1 MSNSI
6 SVYNLP
12 FTDNSYQND
21 FNLQYSY
28 DKDPEFEEQYFKI
41 TNDGLQIN
49 IHKDDNPFLQGSKT
63 DPRSELR
70 GLTSIKDNVN
80 YVLNWE
86 QCLKTYPTN
95 FSFSFFQLFAK
106 DGPNIMLR
114 WKNDKYELLAV
125 QGRNKIFPIKMNI
138 TEDIG
143 RFVSWKIE
151 FLLSTIG
158 GYIKVYKNDICIG
171 EILNANTSGQN
182 DSYLKL
188 GIYSQET
195 QPTDTTSI
203 FIRNLQMTSN
213 T

>member
-49 IHKDDNPFLQGSKT
+49 IHKGDNPFLQGSKT

-80 YVLNWE
+80 YVLSWE

-125 QGRNKIFPIKMNI
+125 QGRNKIVPIKMNI

-143 RFVSWKIE
+143 RFVTWKFE

-158 GYIKVYKNDICIG
+158 GYIKVYKNDIYVG

-195 QPTDTTSI
+195 QPIDTTSI

>member
-12 FTDNSYQND
+12 LVDNSYQNE

-41 TNDGLQIN
+41 TDEGLEIN
-49 IHKDDNPFLQGSKT
+49 IYKDDNPFLQGSKT

-80 YVLNWE
+80 YVLTWE

-95 FSFSFFQLFAK
+95 FSFAFFQLFAK

-114 WKNDKYELLAV
+114 CKNDKHELLAL
-125 QGRNKIFPIKMNI
+125 QGKNKIVPIEMNI
-138 TEDIG
+138 LEDIG
-143 RFVSWKIE
+143 KFVSWKIE
-151 FLLSTIG
+151 FSLSAVG
-158 GYIKVYKNDICIG
+158 GYIKVYKNDTCIG
-171 EILNANTSGQN
+171 QILDANTSGQN

-188 GIYSQET
+188 GIYAQDMS
-195 QPTDTTSI
+195 PTDTTSI
-203 FIRNLQMTSN
+203 VIRNLQMTSN
-213 T
+213 S